1 MWFCIKPQIYNASAP
16 DTCVCANVHAVHCAR
31 YTLHIVHIV
40 HMVHMLHM
48 VHMVHVLLKSW
59 NPPLHWQGD
68 QGLTPEPVLK
78 INIWMQI
85 SNHVLPN
92 KIPTFDTS
100 CFNYV
105 VFRYWRVA
113 WLVDPDLKIYIS
125 RTALQILPSPIGR
138 NTYIV
143 WSMIETVIN

>member
-1 MWFCIKPQIYNASAP
+1 MHLPLTHVRVQMYMMCI
-16 DTCVCANVHAVHCAR
+16 VHATYCI
-31 YTLHIVHIV
+31 LCIWCILCILCIWCKCCIWC
-40 HMVHMLHM
+40 MWC
-48 VHMVHVLLKSW
+48 LKVET
-59 NPPLHWQGD
+59 H
-68 QGLTPEPVLK
+68 LTTDREIKDWHQSRCWKLIFECK
-78 INIWMQI
+78 F

-125 RTALQILPSPIGR
+125 RTALQILPSPIGS

-143 WSMIETVIN
+143 WSMIETVIY